1 MFGKKKQK
9 QSLIYDKERKRPAIK
24 SSICT
29 GERVAGFVDKSSG
42 KFEDI
47 MLIRSE
53 KDLEEFCGNYGISK
67 DEIEKI
73 W

>member
-1 MFGKKKQK
+1 MFGKKKQQK
-9 QSLIYDKERKRPAIK
+9 SLTYDKEHTRPAIK

-29 GERVAGFVDKSSG
+29 GEKVVGFVDKSSG
-42 KFEDI
+42 RFEDI

-53 KDLEEFCGNYGISK
+53 KDLEEFCKNYGISK
-67 DEIEKI
+67 EEIEKI

>member
-1 MFGKKKQK
+1 MFRKKKQK
-9 QSLIYDKERKRPAIK
+9 ETLIYDRERTRPALK

-29 GERVAGFVDKSSG
+29 GEKVAGFVDKSSG

-47 MLIRSE
+47 MLIRGDG
-53 KDLEEFCGNYGISK
+53 DLEEFCRNYGISR